1 VSGNGEKS
9 VRVSRPSIGSYYAAR
24 RQRTDSWQHLKTL
37 ADEWSEEGPSAKLTK
52 AVAAELEGLGR
63 LEAYFAY
70 PGHGV
75 IERLRSFAGTGDVES
90 FSRLSHFVVR
100 MLVSHSYRMYL
111 DQDETSSWPEPEEND
126 LLPVHPGL
134 VEDERPYFEV
144 LVVDDLTTAEAGKLE
159 ERLRAFR
166 SDEDDFV
173 YDIVVVPSFE
183 DALIGVL
190 LNYHIQSVV
199 VRYGFP
205 LESRNRLAML
215 DRTLAKFN
223 ANRLE
228 EGAVGLALGRA
239 IQALR
244 PELDLF
250 LVTDAP
256 VEKLA
261 GKSGDCFSRVFYRQE
276 DYRELHQ
283 SILKGIEKR
292 FRTPFFSA
300 LREHSRRPTGVFHA
314 LPIAR
319 GKSVT
324 NSHWIREMEEFF
336 GPSLFMAESSATTG
350 GLDSLLQPHGSLR
363 EAQDA
368 ASRAFGSEQTY
379 FVTNGTSTANKI
391 VLQALA
397 GQGDIVLVARDC
409 HQSHH
414 YALAL
419 SGAFPDYLN
428 PYPLT
433 PFSFYG
439 GVPLSEIKAE
449 LLRLRDAGKLSRVK
463 VLLLTNCTFDGI
475 VYNPEKVMEEV
486 LAIHPDITFIWD
498 EAWFAFATF
507 TPVTRG
513 RTAMDSARSL
523 RRRFASLEYRE
534 KYQEWRATFDAQ
546 KGDEKWAGPLMADPD
561 KAKIR
566 VYATHSTHK
575 TLTSFRQGSMIH
587 IHDTEFERL
596 AEESFH
602 QAYLTHTS
610 TSPNYPILASLDIGR
625 RQVELEGYELV
636 QSAIEI
642 ALILRERI
650 NSHPGIARFFRVLTP
665 DDLVPAEYRPSGF
678 SGYREARTDWK
689 RMDRAWEEDE
699 FCLDPTRL
707 TLFVGAAGIEGD
719 TVKRML
725 MEDYD
730 IQVNKTSRN
739 TVLFMTHIG
748 TTRGAAAHLI
758 EVLARMA
765 EDLADTAGSENEHRA
780 ELRRRKVENLTENMP
795 PLPNFSA
802 FHRSF
807 RDDPDSPTREGDLR
821 TAFQL
826 SNRPGTV
833 YYFPMGPELFAAI
846 DSGKE
851 LVSASF
857 VTPYPPGFPVLVPGQ
872 VVSREIV
879 EYLTAV
885 DVTEIHGYDAELGLR
900 LFKDDVRN
908 AG

>member
-1 VSGNGEKS
+1 MSGERA

-24 RQRTDSWQHLKTL
+24 RQRTDSWQLLKTL
-37 ADEWSEEGPSAKLTK
+37 ADEWIEDGQSAKITRSI
-52 AVAAELEGLGR
+52 AQELEALER

-70 PGHGV
+70 PGHDV
-75 IERLRSFAGTGDVES
+75 VARLRGFVETGDVQA

-100 MLVSHSYRMYL
+100 MLVSHAYRMYL
-111 DQDETSSWPEPEEND
+111 DQDESSSWPEPENSD

-134 VEDERPYFEV
+134 IEDERPYFEV

-166 SDEDDFV
+166 ADEDDFV

-205 LESRNRLAML
+205 LESKNRLAML
-215 DRTLAKFN
+215 DRTLSQYN
-223 ANRLE
+223 ADRLE
-228 EGAVGLALGRA
+228 EGAVGLELGRA

-256 VEKLA
+256 VEQLA

-283 SILKGIEKR
+283 SILKGIARR

-300 LREHSRRPTGVFHA
+300 LREHSRKPTGVFHA

-368 ASRAFGSEQTY
+368 ASRAFGSNETY

-397 GQGDIVLVARDC
+397 GEGDIVLVARDC

-414 YALAL
+414 YAIALA
-419 SGAFPDYLN
+419 GAFPDYLN

-433 PFSFYG
+433 PYSFYG
-439 GVPLSEIKAE
+439 GVPLREIKAE

-475 VYNPEKVMEEV
+475 VYNPEKVMQEV

-523 RRRFASLEYRE
+523 KRRFASSEYRQ
-534 KYQEWRATFDAQ
+534 KYTSWRTAFDAK
-546 KGDEKWAGPLMADPD
+546 KGEDKWMEPLMADPD
-561 KAKIR
+561 RAKIR

-587 IHDTEFERL
+587 IHDAEFERL
-596 AEESFH
+596 AEEPFH

-610 TSPNYPILASLDIGR
+610 TSPNYPILASLDVGR

-636 QSAIEI
+636 QSAIELS
-642 ALILRERI
+642 LILRDRI
-650 NSHPGIARFFRVLTP
+650 NNHPGIARFFRVLTP
-665 DDLVPAEYRPSGF
+665 DDLVPEEYRPSGF
-678 SGYREARTDWK
+678 AAYREARTDWK

-707 TLFVGAAGIEGD
+707 TLFIGAAGVEGD
-719 TVKRML
+719 QLKRML
-725 MEDYD
+725 MDKHD

-748 TTRGAAAHLI
+748 STRGAAAYLI
-758 EVLARMA
+758 DVLARMA
-765 EDLADTAGSENEHRA
+765 EELAHTVEGESEHRA
-780 ELRRRKVENLTENMP
+780 ELRRRKVEGLTSRMP

-807 RDDPDSPTREGDLR
+807 RSDDTPTREGDLR
-821 TAFQL
+821 AAFLL

-833 YYFPMGPELFAAI
+833 RYYPMGPEMLA
-846 DSGKE
+846 E
-851 LVSASF
+851 LDAGRELISASF

-879 EYLTAV
+879 EYLSAV
-885 DVTEIHGYDAELGLR
+885 DVTEIHGYDPELGLR
-900 LFKDDVRN
+900 LFKEDVRSTP
-908 AG
+908 